1 MSILLMISQSIEMVL
16 FRIAADNPEIIF
28 DKAELGIREDSA
40 AAVGCCGTT
49 ELQQY

>member
-28 DKAELGIREDSA
+28 NKAELGIREDLA
-40 AAVGCCGTT
+40 AAAQPSCSKI
-49 ELQQY
+49 EEAQ